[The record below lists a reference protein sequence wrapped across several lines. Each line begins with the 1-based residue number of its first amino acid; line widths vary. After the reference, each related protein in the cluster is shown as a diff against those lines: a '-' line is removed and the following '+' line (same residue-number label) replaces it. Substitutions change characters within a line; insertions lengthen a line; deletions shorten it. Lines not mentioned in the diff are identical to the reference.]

1 MKDEPAGSLPQDDAV
16 NPEDPRH
23 ENERTGSPGAVPVDE
38 LPFRTLFLASPLATF
53 IWQHHDTGFSLVEM
67 NRAAEALVR
76 WQSPFTKGAQASETF
91 AVEPAVLDYISR
103 CFFGE
108 TGPDTGLVTET
119 LIPGRVI
126 HVTASRLSPHHIA
139 LSLQDISEWTWTEEA
154 LRHKT
159 ALFEAQLHSSTDGI
173 IVADTTGRKILQ
185 NLRVAEIWKIP
196 KDAALDPDDALQIR
210 HMTGMTRDPDG
221 FAARA
226 RHLFSHP
233 FESCNDMVNLVDGT
247 IIERYSAPVIGKNGK
262 NYGRIWKFRDIT
274 EQRKAE
280 LALKESEEKFRRV
293 VESAPAGIFIGIDG
307 RFTYLNP
314 AACRLF
320 GTETAGPL
328 EGTPVIDRIH
338 PDCQGILADRLQI
351 LNQERQPIAATGEKV
366 FRMDGTMI
374 YAEISAVPIVFRG
387 QDGALF
393 FITDITERKRA
404 EEQREAL
411 ISELARKNTELDR
424 FAYTVS
430 HDLKSP
436 LLALRAFLSLLEEDI
451 RAGDL
456 ATANTDIAKI
466 GESAERLEE
475 LINSLLLLSRSGR
488 IVDSPMPVSFKDLAA
503 EAAATLATTYTRH
516 GAKLTIQEGLPVVM
530 GDRVRLLQV
539 MTNLLDNA
547 VKYMGDQQQPRV
559 VVGSRKDDAGLVLY
573 VQDNGAGID
582 EENLKK
588 VFDLYERFNPEVP
601 GTGIGLA
608 TVKRIIEAHGGKIWG
623 KSDGEGKG
631 ATFFFTLPLAE

>member
-16 NPEDPRH
+16 NPENPRPKD
-23 ENERTGSPGAVPVDE
+23 ERTGTTVTAPVDE

-91 AVEPAVLDYISR
+91 AGEPAVLDYLSR

-173 IVADTTGRKILQ
+173 IVADPTGRKILQ

-210 HMTGMTRDPDG
+210 HMTGMTRDPEG

-233 FESCNDMVNLVDGT
+233 FETCNDVLDLIDGT

-374 YAEISAVPIVFRG
+374 YAEISAVPIAFRG

-411 ISELARKNTELDR
+411 ISELARKNMELDR

-430 HDLKSP
+430 HHLKSP
-436 LLALRAFLSLLEEDI
+436 LLALRALLSHHEGKS
-451 RAGDL
+451 ATGL
-456 ATANTDIAKI
+456 ATANTILPSSVYRPNDSKI
-466 GESAERLEE
+466 PTG
-475 LINSLLLLSRSGR
+475 LLLLSRSGR
-488 IVDSPMPVSFKDLAA
+488 IVVPPCQSP
-503 EAAATLATTYTRH
+503 
-516 GAKLTIQEGLPVVM
+516 
-530 GDRVRLLQV
+530 
-539 MTNLLDNA
+539 
-547 VKYMGDQQQPRV
+547 
-559 VVGSRKDDAGLVLY
+559 
-573 VQDNGAGID
+573 
-582 EENLKK
+582 
-588 VFDLYERFNPEVP
+588 
-601 GTGIGLA
+601 
-608 TVKRIIEAHGGKIWG
+608 
-623 KSDGEGKG
+623 
-631 ATFFFTLPLAE
+631 